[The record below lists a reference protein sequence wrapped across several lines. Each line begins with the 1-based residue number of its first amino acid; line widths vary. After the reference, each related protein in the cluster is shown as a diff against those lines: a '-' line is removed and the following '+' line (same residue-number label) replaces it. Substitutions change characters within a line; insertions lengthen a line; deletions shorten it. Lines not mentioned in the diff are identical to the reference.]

1 MRVLSLCAGLQPSCL
16 VDIRYFDGKEK
27 EFILANCGSMASY
40 FADPK
45 NPENALRETHLLPH
59 VFGEAGGGAT
69 QIVARAGKVTCAR
82 FIRKDGKYILAC
94 FEGETYEKDREELR
108 KTNYCYPTQFIRAD
122 IDYDRF
128 FETMNANHLHT
139 VYGSYKEV
147 LRHFCEIA
155 GIEYICYNR

>member
-1 MRVLSLCAGLQPSCL
+1 M
-16 VDIRYFDGKEK
+16 
-27 EFILANCGSMASY
+27 
-40 FADPK
+40 
-45 NPENALRETHLLPH
+45 
-59 VFGEAGGGAT
+59 
-69 QIVARAGKVTCAR
+69 
-82 FIRKDGKYILAC
+82 
-94 FEGETYEKDREELR
+94 R